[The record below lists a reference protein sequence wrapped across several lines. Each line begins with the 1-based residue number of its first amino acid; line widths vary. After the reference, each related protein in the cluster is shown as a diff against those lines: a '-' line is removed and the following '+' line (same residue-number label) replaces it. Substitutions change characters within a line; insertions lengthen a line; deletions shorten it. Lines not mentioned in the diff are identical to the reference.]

1 MSSCLLKFLNSGMA
15 TIAVATS
22 ARGIVD
28 HTPLIP
34 IMSGI
39 VSKNTTTKIR
49 DLQNET
55 RADMP
60 PLPMAVK

>member
-1 MSSCLLKFLNSGMA
+1 MSSCLLKFLNSGMD

-39 VSKNTTTKIR
+39 VSKKTTTKIR